1 MDILLKKKIA
11 AVFGAVILAAV
22 GFYYYQETKSDPED
36 QMNIFPSQAE
46 NALSA
51 DPLAAGEK
59 KAPAEKKP
67 SVIKVDVKGA
77 VKAPGVFNAKE
88 GDRVIDLI
96 AAAGSFSRDADK
108 DKVNLAQLVQDQMV
122 IYVPEKGEAPGMEGT
137 SAPSSGAVS
146 VSQGPAVSQGS
157 GGGGGDGKVNLNTAA
172 EADLE
177 TLTGIGPSKAQAI
190 LEYRDKNGGSFKSAE
205 DLKNVPGIGD
215 KTFEKLKDSIFVQ

>member
-11 AVFGAVILAAV
+11 AVFGAVILASG
-22 GFYYYQETKSDPED
+22 GFYYYQETKSGQEN

-46 NALSA
+46 NAFSE
-51 DPLAAGEK
+51 DSLAAGEK

-96 AAAGSFSRDADK
+96 AAAGSFSREADK

-122 IYVPEKGEAPGMEGT
+122 IYVPAKGEAPGMGGT
-137 SAPSSGAVS
+137 LAAPAGAVS
-146 VSQGPAVSQGS
+146 VPQGT
-157 GGGGGDGKVNLNTAA
+157 GGGGGDGKVNLNTAS

>member
-11 AVFGAVILAAV
+11 AVFGTVILASG
-22 GFYYYQETKSDPED
+22 GFYYYQETKSGQEN
-36 QMNIFPSQAE
+36 QMNIFPNQAE
-46 NALSA
+46 NAFSA

-96 AAAGSFSRDADK
+96 AAAGNFSREADK

-122 IYVPEKGEAPGMEGT
+122 IYVPEKGEAPGMEGALA
-137 SAPSSGAVS
+137 APAGAVS
-146 VSQGPAVSQGS
+146 VPQGK
-157 GGGGGDGKVNLNTAA
+157 GGGGDGKVNLNTAS